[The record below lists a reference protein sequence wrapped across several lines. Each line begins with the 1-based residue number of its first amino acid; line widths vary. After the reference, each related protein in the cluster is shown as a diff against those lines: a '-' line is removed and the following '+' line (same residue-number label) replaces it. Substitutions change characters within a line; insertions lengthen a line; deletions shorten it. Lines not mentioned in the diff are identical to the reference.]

1 LNWRKGLAYPSPF
14 PNGRAFFN
22 RQFTAA
28 HKRKRKRMSAKRR
41 MPNMPTDAVL
51 NVHGWMLPV
60 TKFTIEEAKKALQL
74 DNTLKTEVLAHGDV
88 LTGCRKGCS
97 EVLDLIYASVHR
109 ADPTLSRAAV
119 STLIYDFENLVTVYH
134 RIATLTAPLP
144 PRA

>member
-1 LNWRKGLAYPSPF
+1 
-14 PNGRAFFN
+14 
-22 RQFTAA
+22 
-28 HKRKRKRMSAKRR
+28 
-41 MPNMPTDAVL
+41 MPTDAVL

-74 DNTLKTEVLAHGDV
+74 DKTLKTEVLAHGDV
-88 LTGCRKGCS
+88 LTDCRKGCS

-119 STLIYDFENLVTVYH
+119 GTLIYDFENLVTVYH

-144 PRA
+144 PGA